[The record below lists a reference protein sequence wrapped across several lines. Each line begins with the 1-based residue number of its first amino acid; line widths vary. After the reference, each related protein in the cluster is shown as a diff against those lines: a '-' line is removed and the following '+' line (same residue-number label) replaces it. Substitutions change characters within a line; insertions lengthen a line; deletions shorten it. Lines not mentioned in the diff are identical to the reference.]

1 MLAQVKLLI
10 FDYSFRSF
18 KKLKRLKIVLGGD
31 YEDRKR
37 ILENKFSIKNFI
49 FNF

>member
-1 MLAQVKLLI
+1 VKTFL
-10 FDYSFRSF
+10 S
-18 KKLKRLKIVLGGD
+18 GD
-31 YEDRKR
+31 YEDIKR